1 MHDGANG
8 VESRFSW
15 VECARRGGPLK
26 KGEDGKIKRREISK
40 MKEWLTWRR
49 LRIGGVGFL
58 MAGLLLAAPLAA
70 QAAEQRVRFTIPA
83 CMS

>member
-1 MHDGANG
+1 
-8 VESRFSW
+8 
-15 VECARRGGPLK
+15 
-26 KGEDGKIKRREISK
+26 

-58 MAGLLLAAPLAA
+58 MAGLLLAVPPAA